1 MVIKKNNTRNPFV
14 YLAVVVDVVLVG
26 DDNTLIFV
34 FEITLS
40 LFERGRVQHDTK
52 TGGVCDNF
60 FYSIL
65 LQNTYSSKTLNTII

>member
-60 FYSIL
+60 FIL
-65 LQNTYSSKTLNTII
+65 FYSKTLIHRKH